1 MKGINFSDWFVPEP
15 NDTHFFPIETQR
27 ANNTP
32 FTSQERKLGA
42 PNFTSTN
49 IANKL
54 SIWLY
59 QLQLQGGSTQLLWLL
74 NITNKSS
81 WNHLLFYPDNA
92 IEIPETLPDTD
103 DLSEESSLLEL
114 SLTWSILELL
124 SLSDPGE

>member
-1 MKGINFSDWFVPEP
+1 MTISA
-15 NDTHFFPIETQR
+15 TITR
-27 ANNTP
+27 
-32 FTSQERKLGA
+32 
-42 PNFTSTN
+42 
-49 IANKL
+49 
-54 SIWLY
+54 
-59 QLQLQGGSTQLLWLL
+59 GSTQLLWLL

-92 IEIPETLPDTD
+92 IEISETLPDTD